1 MADQYWY
8 KGSLTEDAKYL
19 GTGSVTLDV
28 KHIFLSF
35 LQKFFEKQDRYKW
48 SSDIRTSKVIIADK
62 NAIDLGVVER
72 RPSIILS
79 RGNLGWAYAT
89 RGQGSLGHDPMEN
102 VKNLGDL
109 TMQMGQ
115 RGANIS
121 DLVQGSVTIN
131 CLAKYGLQSE
141 EIANL
146 IFFAIAGNK
155 RGFYEKGVHSI
166 SNLAMGEESILR
178 SNSGVEL
185 TTVPISFNYSLPRD
199 LRTSFQTAD
208 VVVYWTPPTSMSGYE
223 ETALYEGSAFS
234 INASGNAI
242 TLFSAVPSGSSLT
255 ASYTK
260 ASDSSSVV
268 KQDLSGA
275 INGANKVYFL
285 PNNDS
290 AYGYYKIFASG
301 VISVEGLSTASGI
314 SHKLIV
320 SGEISG

>member
-1 MADQYWY
+1 
-8 KGSLTEDAKYL
+8 
-19 GTGSVTLDV
+19 
-28 KHIFLSF
+28 
-35 LQKFFEKQDRYKW
+35 
-48 SSDIRTSKVIIADK
+48 
-62 NAIDLGVVER
+62 
-72 RPSIILS
+72 
-79 RGNLGWAYAT
+79 
-89 RGQGSLGHDPMEN
+89 
-102 VKNLGDL
+102 
-109 TMQMGQ
+109 
-115 RGANIS
+115 
-121 DLVQGSVTIN
+121 
-131 CLAKYGLQSE
+131 
-141 EIANL
+141 
-146 IFFAIAGNK
+146 
-155 RGFYEKGVHSI
+155 
-166 SNLAMGEESILR
+166 
-178 SNSGVEL
+178 
-185 TTVPISFNYSLPRD
+185 
-199 LRTSFQTAD
+199 
-208 VVVYWTPPTSMSGYE
+208 MSGYE

>member
-1 MADQYWY
+1 
-8 KGSLTEDAKYL
+8 
-19 GTGSVTLDV
+19 
-28 KHIFLSF
+28 
-35 LQKFFEKQDRYKW
+35 
-48 SSDIRTSKVIIADK
+48 
-62 NAIDLGVVER
+62 
-72 RPSIILS
+72 
-79 RGNLGWAYAT
+79 
-89 RGQGSLGHDPMEN
+89 MEN

-208 VVVYWTPPTSMSGYE
+208 VVVY
-223 ETALYEGSAFS
+223 
-234 INASGNAI
+234 
-242 TLFSAVPSGSSLT
+242 
-255 ASYTK
+255 
-260 ASDSSSVV
+260 
-268 KQDLSGA
+268 
-275 INGANKVYFL
+275 
-285 PNNDS
+285 
-290 AYGYYKIFASG
+290 
-301 VISVEGLSTASGI
+301 
-314 SHKLIV
+314 
-320 SGEISG
+320 